1 MEGVTGMMA
10 RLGHVPGCSRG
21 GLYGPA
27 NIDFRFVM
35 QLRLQRADRGEKWS
49 VGDGTRYRYSMV
61 NVRFVR
67 LGLRPGRGS
76 CRWDRRAG
84 PGTEPV
90 RARVGDMKRE

>member
-35 QLRLQRADRGEKWS
+35 QLRLQRAVS
-49 VGDGTRYRYSMV
+49 T
-61 NVRFVR
+61 FVR
-67 LGLRPGRGS
+67 SVVATSHVSPRDPTLP
-76 CRWDRRAG
+76 
-84 PGTEPV
+84 P
-90 RARVGDMKRE
+90 RVATFSGGMAAWP